1 MSDATMSNAE
11 ETTPRRTPRT
21 TAKSSPRSATSKT
34 TAKKASATNKAT
46 TRNPR
51 TKASP
56 ARSRSLQSK
65 AKSTHVGMD
74 DSHFFRQITENTT
87 SRIMVADREF
97 RITYMNP
104 ASIELLTQLQSLL
117 PCRVEDMIGRSIDMF
132 HKHPSHQHS
141 LLQDVRQL
149 PHEATIQLG
158 DETLLLNVSALYGPD
173 GEHAG
178 SLLNWDRITEAVK
191 NRAQQQKLFEDQKT
205 AQANLDD
212 SIGRLLDV
220 VLAASAGDLT
230 RTVDA
235 ADGQPGQFNRLADG
249 IRQMIVD
256 LRELI
261 AQIIDSSDQQ
271 NEGAQA
277 IAESA
282 AGLSDG
288 AQAQAA
294 SVEVVTNAVQRLTD
308 SIDLI
313 AVNST
318 DARMQAEE
326 TANLAKNGGQTVRM
340 AIDAMRLIKT
350 SSNQINEIIQVI
362 GEIAS
367 QTNLL
372 ALNAAIEAARA
383 GEHGLGFSVV
393 ADEVRKLA
401 ERSSEAAKEI
411 TSLIKESTQRVA
423 DGSELSERVGA
434 SLAAIGSA
442 AEKTAAS
449 IREID
454 ELTEQQSK
462 SAADVKEAIRDV
474 ADTTEANAAASEE
487 LAASSEELG
496 SQATVLRELTSR
508 FRT

>member
-1 MSDATMSNAE
+1 
-11 ETTPRRTPRT
+11 
-21 TAKSSPRSATSKT
+21 
-34 TAKKASATNKAT
+34 
-46 TRNPR
+46 
-51 TKASP
+51 
-56 ARSRSLQSK
+56 
-65 AKSTHVGMD
+65 
-74 DSHFFRQITENTT
+74 
-87 SRIMVADREF
+87 MVADREF
-97 RITYMNP
+97 NLTYMNP
-104 ASIELLTQLQSLL
+104 ASIELLNQLQSLL
-117 PCRVEDMIGRSIDMF
+117 PCPVNEMMGKKIDIF
-132 HKHPSHQHS
+132 HKDPSHQHAMLS
-141 LLQDVRQL
+141 DLRNL
-149 PHEATIQLG
+149 PHDATIKLG
-158 DETLLLNVSALYGPD
+158 PETLLLKVSALMGPD
-173 GEHAG
+173 GEHVG
-178 SLLNWDRITEAVK
+178 SLLNWERITKEVQLHQ
-191 NRAQQQKLFEDQKT
+191 REHILFEDQKA
-205 AQANLDD
+205 AQAKLDEA
-212 SIGRLLDV
+212 IGRLLEV
-220 VLAASAGDLT
+220 VTAASAGDLT
-230 RTVDA
+230 RVVDTGDTISSEFHRLT
-235 ADGQPGQFNRLADG
+235 DGV
-249 IRQMIVD
+249 RQMISD

-326 TANLAKNGGQTVRM
+326 TANLAKNGGQTVRL

-434 SLAAIGSA
+434 SLAAIGGA
-442 AEKTAAS
+442 AEKTAGS

-462 SAADVKEAIRDV
+462 SAADVRKAIRDV

>member
-1 MSDATMSNAE
+1 MSNAE
-11 ETTPRRTPRT
+11 EKTPIRNTRSGKKSAAKKTTVANPTATRRTTKKSVTTTKKVTSETAPART
-21 TAKSSPRSATSKT
+21 ASKT
-34 TAKKASATNKAT
+34 K
-46 TRNPR
+46 
-51 TKASP
+51 
-56 ARSRSLQSK
+56 Q
-65 AKSTHVGMD
+65 THPGMD
-74 DSHFFRQITENTT
+74 DSLFFRQIAENTT
-87 SRIMVADREF
+87 SRIIVTDRDF

-104 ASIELLTQLQSLL
+104 ASVALLTKLQSLL
-117 PCRVEDMIGRSIDMF
+117 PCRVDEILGRKIDIF
-132 HKHPSHQHS
+132 HQNPAHQQA
-141 LLQDVRQL
+141 LLSDVRNL
-149 PHEATIQLG
+149 PHEATIKLG
-158 DETLLLNVSALYGPD
+158 DETLQLNVSALYGSR
-173 GEHAG
+173 GEHTG
-178 SLLNWDRITEAVK
+178 SLLNWDRITESVGA
-191 NRAQQQKLFEDQKT
+191 REREHRLFEEQKA
-205 AQANLDD
+205 AQEKLDD
-212 SIGRLLDV
+212 AIGRLLEV

-230 RTVDA
+230 RSVDTLDA
-235 ADGQPGQFNRLADG
+235 NSIQFSRLTDG

-294 SVEVVTNAVQRLTD
+294 SVEVVTNAIQRLTD

-326 TANLAKNGGQTVRM
+326 TANLAKNGGQTVRL

-434 SLAAIGSA
+434 SLAAIGGA

-462 SAADVKEAIRDV
+462 SAGDVKQAIRDV

-487 LAASSEELG
+487 LAASSEQLG

>member
-1 MSDATMSNAE
+1 MPKAE
-11 ETTPRRTPRT
+11 DQD
-21 TAKSSPRSATSKT
+21 
-34 TAKKASATNKAT
+34 
-46 TRNPR
+46 
-51 TKASP
+51 
-56 ARSRSLQSK
+56 RSRKRRSDKDRGGREQRVHKDARRQMHPGL
-65 AKSTHVGMD
+65 D
-74 DSHFFRQITENTT
+74 DAHFFRQLAEGTLGRVIAT
-87 SRIMVADREF
+87 DHKH

-104 ASIELLTQLQSLL
+104 ASCRLLAELQPLLSCPVDELVGKKLDVLHADLMQRASLAS
-117 PCRVEDMIGRSIDMF
+117 RGEQAS
-132 HKHPSHQHS
+132 K
-141 LLQDVRQL
+141 
-149 PHEATIQLG
+149 EATLQLG
-158 DETLLLNVSALYGPD
+158 TTMLRFKFSTLYDAD
-173 GEHAG
+173 GDPAG
-178 SLLNWDRITEAVK
+178 TILNWDRVRDEAAVMQ
-191 NRAQQQKLFEDQKT
+191 REHQELEAQKALGAE
-205 AQANLDD
+205 LDH
-212 SIGRLLDV
+212 SINGLLSIV
-220 VLAASAGDLT
+220 AAASAGDLT
-230 RTVDA
+230 QQIDVS
-235 ADGQPGQFNRLADG
+235 GLSQPQLQRLAQG
-249 IRQMIVD
+249 VGQMIGD

-261 AQIIDSSDQQ
+261 TQIIDSSDQQ

-294 SVEVVTNAVQRLTD
+294 SVEVVTAAIARLSD
-308 SIDLI
+308 SIGRI
-313 AVNST
+313 STNAT

-326 TANLAKNGGQTVRM
+326 TSSLARTGGETVRL

-350 SSNQINEIIQVI
+350 SSNQINEIIQVM

-401 ERSSEAAKEI
+401 ERSGEAAKEI
-411 TSLIKESTQRVA
+411 TTLIKESTRRVA
-423 DGSELSERVGA
+423 DGAELSERVGA
-434 SLAAIGSA
+434 SLSAIAGA

-454 ELTEQQSK
+454 ELTEQQGT
-462 SAADVKEAIRDV
+462 SATEVGRAIRDV

-487 LAASSEELG
+487 LAASSEQLG

-508 FRT
+508 FRC

>member
-1 MSDATMSNAE
+1 M
-11 ETTPRRTPRT
+11 
-21 TAKSSPRSATSKT
+21 
-34 TAKKASATNKAT
+34 
-46 TRNPR
+46 
-51 TKASP
+51 
-56 ARSRSLQSK
+56 
-65 AKSTHVGMD
+65 
-74 DSHFFRQITENTT
+74 I
-87 SRIMVADREF
+87 ADNEF
-97 RITYMNP
+97 RLIYMNP
-104 ASIELLTQLQSLL
+104 ASIEQLTQLQSLM
-117 PCRVEDMIGRSIDMF
+117 PCPVDQMIGKKIDIF
-132 HKHPSHQHS
+132 HRNPSHQHKM
-141 LLQDVRQL
+141 LNDDRNL

-158 DETLLLNVSALYGPD
+158 PETLLLKVSALYGPD
-173 GEHAG
+173 GHHAG
-178 SLLNWDRITEAVK
+178 SILNWDRITESVAA
-191 NRAQQQKLFEDQKT
+191 REREHQQFEQQKA
-205 AQANLDD
+205 AQASLDEA
-212 SIGRLLDV
+212 IGRLLQV
-220 VLAASAGDLT
+220 VTAASAGDLT
-230 RTVDA
+230 RKVDES
-235 ADGQPGQFNRLADG
+235 DLQHGHFGRLADG
-249 IRQMIVD
+249 IRQMIAD

-288 AQAQAA
+288 AQGQAA
-294 SVEVVTNAVQRLTD
+294 SVEVVTIAVQRLTD
-308 SIDLI
+308 SIDQI
-313 AVNST
+313 SVNST
-318 DARMQAEE
+318 DARTQAEE
-326 TANLAKNGGQTVRM
+326 TSTLAKHGGETVRL
-340 AIDAMRLIKT
+340 AIDAMRLIKN

-434 SLAAIGSA
+434 SLASIVGA

-462 SAADVKEAIRDV
+462 SAAEVKKAIRDV
-474 ADTTEANAAASEE
+474 ADTTESNAAASEE